1 MNYEVKKYYL
11 HNGQESSGPF
21 DKEELRVQKINKD
34 TLVWS
39 EDWNEW
45 KKAGEIDELKIILL
59 SIPPPKHN
67 LKSPQIVSKKFN
79 FIKYVVIAI
88 SLLAFLTIAGK
99 VISEYNSNPDNPDLE
114 SDTLKMQTRNNITNL
129 IQVTTNQFSVD
140 GFGGISNLEVIVTN
154 NTDYTIDQITVAIDY
169 IKQNDGIYKTE
180 YLTFNN
186 IPPNQNKSLAAPD
199 SNRGLSVKLTKTAIT
214 ASELNLCY
222 DSNIPPIIGDPDPF
236 RCN

>member
-1 MNYEVKKYYL
+1 MKKYYL
-11 HNGQESSGPF
+11 HKGQESSGPF

-59 SIPPPKHN
+59 SIPPPPNYN
-67 LKSPQIVSKKFN
+67 LNDTQIFSKKFN

-88 SLLAFLTIAGK
+88 SLLVFLTIAGK
-99 VISEYNSNPDNPDLE
+99 VISEYNSSPDNPDLE

-140 GFGGISNLEVIVTN
+140 AFGGISNLDVIVAN
-154 NTDYTIDQITVAIDY
+154 NTGYTIDQIIVAIDY
-169 IKQNDGIYKTE
+169 IKENGGIYTTK

-186 IPPNQNKSLAAPD
+186 VPAYQNKSLSAPE
-199 SNRGLSVKLTKTAIT
+199 SNRGLSVNLTKQTIT

-222 DSNIPPIIGDPDPF
+222 DRNITPIIGDPDPF

>member
-1 MNYEVKKYYL
+1 MKKYYL
-11 HNGQESSGPF
+11 HNGQENIGPY
-21 DKEELRVQKINKD
+21 DKEELREQKINKD
-34 TLVWS
+34 TLVWA

-59 SIPPPKHN
+59 SSPPPPN
-67 LKSPQIVSKKFN
+67 YYLNDTQIVSKKFN
-79 FIKYVVIAI
+79 FIKYLVIVI

-99 VISEYNSNPDNPDLE
+99 IISEYNTNPENPDLE
-114 SDTLKMQTRNNITNL
+114 SYTLKMQTRNNITNL

-140 GFGGISNLEVIVTN
+140 TFGGISNLDVIVAN
-154 NTDYTIDQITVAIDY
+154 NTGYTIDQIIVAIDY
-169 IKQNDGIYKTE
+169 IKENGGIYTTK

-186 IPPNQNKSLAAPD
+186 VPAYQNKSLSAPE
-199 SNRGLSVKLTKTAIT
+199 SNRGLSVNLTKQTIT

-222 DSNIPPIIGDPDPF
+222 DRNITLIIGDPDPF

>member
-1 MNYEVKKYYL
+1 MKKYYL
-11 HNGQESSGPF
+11 NNGQENNGPF
-21 DKEELRVQKINKD
+21 DKEELRGQKINKD
-34 TLVWS
+34 TLIWA

-59 SIPPPKHN
+59 SIPPPPN
-67 LKSPQIVSKKFN
+67 YYLNDTQIVSKKFN
-79 FIKYVVIAI
+79 FIKYLVIVI

-99 VISEYNSNPDNPDLE
+99 IISEYNTNRENPDLE
-114 SDTLKMQTRNNITNL
+114 SYTLKMQTRNNITNL
-129 IQVTTNQFSVD
+129 IKVTTNQFSVD
-140 GFGGISNLEVIVTN
+140 TFGGISNLDVIVTN
-154 NTDYTIDQITVAIDY
+154 NTDYTIDAVIVAIDY

-186 IPPNQNKSLAAPD
+186 IPSNQNKSLAASD
-199 SNRGLSVKLTKTAIT
+199 SNRGLSIKLTKTYIK

-222 DSNIPPIIGDPDPF
+222 DRNITPILGDPDPF